1 MGPAGKPRLA
11 AHHYAWISIAA
22 SLLTIGL
29 KTFAWWVTGSVGL
42 LSDAMESL
50 VNLAGACFAL
60 WMLLIAR
67 TPADERHPWGHSK
80 AEYFSTGFEG
90 TLIFV
95 AALAIA
101 ATAIPRLLHPI
112 PLEQIGEGLVFSVLS
127 TGVNFL
133 TARTLARAS
142 QRLGAVALDAD
153 ARHLMTDVWT
163 TVGVIAGVLLVPLT
177 GELWLDPLIALLVAL
192 HILKEGWLLMRDAV
206 GGLMDEAM
214 SSAEIHQVEAVLT
227 SFSETRWQNLLT
239 RRAGQRRFVQVELL
253 VPPDWS
259 VARAHQLADEVETAI
274 ALELPGAK
282 VTTHI
287 EPSPGLA
294 TLNAPDEAGGK

>member
-1 MGPAGKPRLA
+1 MSSGRIGMKLD
-11 AHHYAWISIAA
+11 AHHYAWISIVA

-29 KTFAWWVTGSVGL
+29 KTFAWWITGSVGL

-67 TPADERHPWGHSK
+67 TPPDERHPWGHSK
-80 AEYFSTGFEG
+80 AEYFSSGFEG

-101 ATAIPRLLHPI
+101 ATAIPRLLHPL
-112 PLEQIGEGLVFSVLS
+112 PLEDVGEGLVFSLVS
-127 TGVNFL
+127 TAINFL
-133 TARTLARAS
+133 TARALTRGA
-142 QRLGAVALDAD
+142 QRLGAIALDAD

-163 TVGVIAGVLLVPLT
+163 TVGVIVGVLLVPLT
-177 GELWLDPLIALLVAL
+177 GELWLDPLIALLVAA
-192 HILKEGWLLMRDAV
+192 HILKEGWLLMRGAV

-214 SSAEIHQVEAVLT
+214 PEEEIRRIEAVL
-227 SFSETRWQNLLT
+227 SANGEARWQKLLT
-239 RRAGQRRFVQVELL
+239 RRAGQRRFVHVELL
-253 VPPDWS
+253 VSPDWS
-259 VARAHQLADEVETAI
+259 VARAHALADQIEEAI
-274 ALELPGAK
+274 ARELPGTK

-287 EPSPGLA
+287 EPSPQPLSS
-294 TLNAPDEAGGK
+294 PDGADGR